1 MAVLR
6 VSFFITRSAKRMRYD
21 ENRRQELRSYRELL
35 IRKYDKKVKKWNNF
49 VLFRPKL
56 RIPVSGS

>member
-1 MAVLR
+1 
-6 VSFFITRSAKRMRYD
+6 MRYD

-35 IRKYDKKVKKWNNF
+35 IGKDDKKVKKWNNF

-56 RIPVSGS
+56 RIQVFGS

>member
-6 VSFFITRSAKRMRYD
+6 VCFIITRSARGMRYD

-35 IRKYDKKVKKWNNF
+35 IGKDDKKVKKWNNF

-56 RIPVSGS
+56 RIQVFGS

>member
-21 ENRRQELRSYRELL
+21 ENRRQELRSYKELL
-35 IRKYDKKVKKWNNF
+35 IRKYDKKVKKLNNF

-56 RIPVSGS
+56 RIQVFGS